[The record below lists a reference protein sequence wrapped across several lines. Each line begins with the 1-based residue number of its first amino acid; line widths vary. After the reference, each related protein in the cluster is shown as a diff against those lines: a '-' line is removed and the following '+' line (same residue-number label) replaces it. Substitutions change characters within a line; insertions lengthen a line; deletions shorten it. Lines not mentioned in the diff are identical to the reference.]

1 MCAKEFSSQDYLI
14 ISKLELMVNGHTL
27 TVSLEEFGL
36 SKYEAQA
43 YVALISKGTISAGE
57 LAYYSDLPRTKIYP
71 TLLKLESK
79 KLAIISK
86 SKPIMCT
93 AIAPED
99 AFDPIIH
106 EQINKVNAMN
116 TLISNLKKVSEES
129 RKSRGSEEKRY
140 LQVGANNVLEHL
152 KIMIDG
158 SKSTINIMADQWG
171 LGLLGECKEQLL
183 SVLRR
188 NLEVKLLVPTTQICS
203 ELYKAIPSEVKI
215 RASDII
221 QNCFVF
227 DEAEVLMVDSANGKG
242 AIFSS
247 TEVLGIN
254 QNRVFADIWRNS
266 IKTESLA
273 DMTKNEAQEI
283 YKIINIVNEYGLT
296 HILNST
302 MVSKKPESD
311 MLKLLEKNGINLKSK
326 SLDEVIEIMD
336 AILQIMCSGHVNFD
350 ANTKNI
356 TVESKLNSGHSLPWA
371 SILDGCLQKQGYK
384 TRTVYQNNSNKG
396 EKVLIK
402 ISKN

>member
-1 MCAKEFSSQDYLI
+1 MI
-14 ISKLELMVNGHTL
+14 IMVNEHVL

-43 YVALISKGTISAGE
+43 YVSLIAKGTISASE
-57 LAYYSDLPRTKIYP
+57 LAYYSEIPRTKIYP
-71 TLLKLESK
+71 TLLKLENK
-79 KLAIISK
+79 KLVIISK

-99 AFDPIIH
+99 AFDGIIH

-116 TLISNLKKVSEES
+116 TLISNLKKASEES

-140 LQVGANNVLEHL
+140 FHLSANNVLAQL
-152 KIMIDG
+152 QTMIEG
-158 SKSTINIMADQWG
+158 SKSSIKIMTDQWG
-171 LGLLGECKEQLL
+171 FGLLAECKEQLL

-188 NLEVKLLVPTTQICS
+188 NLDVKVLVSPSQVCS
-203 ELYKAIPSEVKI
+203 ESHRSIPDGVEI
-215 RASDII
+215 RASEIT
-221 QNCFVF
+221 QNCFIF
-227 DEAEVLMVDSANGKG
+227 DETELLMINNENGKG

-247 TEVLGIN
+247 TEILGTN
-254 QNRVFADIWRNS
+254 QEKVFSNIWKNA
-266 IKTESLA
+266 IKTKALA
-273 DMTKNEAQEI
+273 DMTKAEAQEI
-283 YKIINIVNEYGLT
+283 YKIIKIVNEAGLT
-296 HILNST
+296 YLLNSA
-302 MVSKKPESD
+302 MISKKSD
-311 MLKLLEKNGINLKSK
+311 VDMFKLLEKNGIILKSK
-326 SLDEVIEIMD
+326 TLDDVIEIMD
-336 AILQIMCSGHVNFD
+336 AVLQITCSGHVNFE

-356 TVESKLNSGHSLPWA
+356 TVESKLNSGHSLPWV

>member
-1 MCAKEFSSQDYLI
+1 
-14 ISKLELMVNGHTL
+14 MVNEHVL

-43 YVALISKGTISAGE
+43 YVALIAKGTISASE
-57 LAYYSDLPRTKIYP
+57 LAYYSEIPRTKIYP
-71 TLLKLESK
+71 TLLKLENK
-79 KLAIISK
+79 KLVIISK

-99 AFDPIIH
+99 AFDGIIH

-116 TLISNLKKVSEES
+116 TLISNLKKASEES

-140 LQVGANNVLEHL
+140 FHLSANNVLTQL
-152 KIMIDG
+152 QTMIEG
-158 SKSTINIMADQWG
+158 SKSSIKIMTDQWG
-171 LGLLGECKEQLL
+171 FGLLAECKDQLL

-188 NLEVKLLVPTTQICS
+188 SLDVKVLVSPSQICS
-203 ELYKAIPSEVKI
+203 ESYRSIPDGVEI
-215 RASDII
+215 RASEIT
-221 QNCFVF
+221 QNCFIF
-227 DEAEVLMVDSANGKG
+227 DETELLMINNENGKG
-242 AIFSS
+242 AMFSS
-247 TEVLGIN
+247 TEILGIN
-254 QNRVFADIWRNS
+254 QEKVFSNIWKNA
-266 IKTESLA
+266 IKTKALA
-273 DMTKNEAQEI
+273 DMTKAEAQEI
-283 YKIINIVNEYGLT
+283 YKIIKTVNETGLT
-296 HILNST
+296 YLLNSA
-302 MVSKKPESD
+302 MMSKKSD
-311 MLKLLEKNGINLKSK
+311 ADMFKLLEKNGIALKSK
-326 SLDEVIEIMD
+326 TLDDVIEIMD
-336 AILQIMCSGHVNFD
+336 AVMQITCSGHVNFE

>member
-1 MCAKEFSSQDYLI
+1 
-14 ISKLELMVNGHTL
+14 MVNEHVL

-43 YVALISKGTISAGE
+43 YVALIAKGTISASE
-57 LAYYSDLPRTKIYP
+57 LAYYSEIPRTKIYP

-99 AFDPIIH
+99 AFDGIIH

-116 TLISNLKKVSEES
+116 TLISNLKKASEDS

-140 LQVGANNVLEHL
+140 FHLSANNVLSQL
-152 KIMIDG
+152 QTMIEG
-158 SKSTINIMADQWG
+158 SKSSIKIMTDQWG
-171 LGLLGECKEQLL
+171 FELLAECKGQLL

-188 NLEVKLLVPTTQICS
+188 NLEVKVLVPSSQICS
-203 ELYKAIPSEVKI
+203 ESFRVIPDGVEI
-215 RASDII
+215 RASDIT
-221 QNCFVF
+221 QNCFIF
-227 DEAEVLMVDSANGKG
+227 DETELLMINNENGKG

-247 TEVLGIN
+247 TDILGMN
-254 QNRVFADIWRNS
+254 QEKMFSNIWKNAT
-266 IKTESLA
+266 KTKALA
-273 DMTKNEAQEI
+273 DMTKTEAQEI
-283 YKIINIVNEYGLT
+283 YKIIKIVNEAGLLYLLDSAM
-296 HILNST
+296 I
-302 MVSKKPESD
+302 SKKSEAD
-311 MLKLLEKNGINLKSK
+311 MFKLLDKNGISLKTK
-326 SLDEVIEIMD
+326 TLDDVIEIID
-336 AILQIMCSGHVNFD
+336 AVMQITCSGHVNFE

-356 TVESKLNSGHSLPWA
+356 TVESKLNSGHSLPWV
-371 SILDGCLQKQGYK
+371 SILNGCLQKQGYK
-384 TRTVYQNNSNKG
+384 TRTIYQNNSNKG

>member
-1 MCAKEFSSQDYLI
+1 
-14 ISKLELMVNGHTL
+14 MVNEHVL

-43 YVALISKGTISAGE
+43 YVTLISKGTISAGE
-57 LAYYSDLPRTKIYP
+57 LAYYSDIPRTKVYP
-71 TLLKLESK
+71 TLLKLENK
-79 KLAIISK
+79 KLVIISK

-99 AFDPIIH
+99 AFDSIIH

-116 TLISNLKKVSEES
+116 TLISNLKIASEES

-140 LQVGANNVLEHL
+140 FHVSANNVLEQL
-152 KIMIDG
+152 KIMIEG
-158 SKSTINIMADQWG
+158 SKYSINIIADQWG
-171 LGLLGECKEQLL
+171 LGLLEECKEQLL

-188 NLEVKLLVPTTQICS
+188 NLEVRLLLPSTQICS
-203 ELYKAIPSEVKI
+203 ESYRAIPNEVKI
-215 RASDII
+215 RVSDTI

-227 DEAEVLMVDSANGKG
+227 DETEVLIVDNENGKG

-254 QNRVFADIWRNS
+254 QNRVFADIWKNA

-273 DMTKNEAQEI
+273 DMTKNEAQEV
-283 YKIINIVNEYGLT
+283 YKIIRIVNEYGLM
-296 HILNST
+296 HILNSSLA
-302 MVSKKPESD
+302 SKKPD
-311 MLKLLEKNGINLKSK
+311 FDLLKLLEKNGINLKSK
-326 SLDEVIEIMD
+326 SLDEIIEIMD
-336 AILQIMCSGHVNFD
+336 AALQIKCSGHVNFD

-356 TVESKLNSGHSLPWA
+356 TIESKLNSGHSLPWA
-371 SILDGCLQKQGYK
+371 YLLDGCLQKQGYK
-384 TRTVYQNNSNKG
+384 TRTVYQSNSNKG